1 MVARVME
8 RRLGSQRVAIRMIL
22 TILKVELPLLVA
34 RRCSSGRFIVNIL
47 VLEIATDLHRV
58 GDGADLSHLAAAG
71 VAFGDVNLEDLG
83 QHLGPSVVASRLGVA
98 VVIVVSELEALFDL
112 GVKSDLM
119 SVR

>member
-47 VLEIATDLHRV
+47 VSPGK
-58 GDGADLSHLAAAG
+58 GDSAHLL
-71 VAFGDVNLEDLG
+71 VK
-83 QHLGPSVVASRLGVA
+83 HLRIRSGP
-98 VVIVVSELEALFDL
+98 
-112 GVKSDLM
+112 
-119 SVR
+119 